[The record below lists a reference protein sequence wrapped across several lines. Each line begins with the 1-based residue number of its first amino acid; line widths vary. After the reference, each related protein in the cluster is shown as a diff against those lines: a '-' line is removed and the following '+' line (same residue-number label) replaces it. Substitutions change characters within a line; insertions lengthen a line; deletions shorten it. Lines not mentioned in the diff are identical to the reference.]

1 MNDELVDKLR
11 KEFAGVDAVTKKDIY
26 SFSEKHGLALT
37 DGAIRKRIH
46 SLTKKGVLK
55 KVKRSVYSFKSK
67 VDFTP
72 DPDYF
77 INKARKLFT
86 EQYSEIEYCIWSS
99 SWLHEFMAH
108 QPFTFFYIFETEKDM
123 LQTSFELFK
132 DNNITAFLD
141 PDRSM
146 MVDYVGGN
154 KKTLIIK
161 LLNARSPKITIHN
174 NQVPA
179 IEKILTDI
187 Y

>member
-1 MNDELVDKLR
+1 
-11 KEFAGVDAVTKKDIY
+11 
-26 SFSEKHGLALT
+26 
-37 DGAIRKRIH
+37 
-46 SLTKKGVLK
+46 
-55 KVKRSVYSFKSK
+55 
-67 VDFTP
+67 
-72 DPDYF
+72 
-77 INKARKLFT
+77 
-86 EQYSEIEYCIWSS
+86 
-99 SWLHEFMAH
+99 MAH

-187 Y
+187 YCDRDVFYFYHGEELKYIFENAINKYNINFSSLLNYADVRERKSEITNYLKRYNLIDKNILK